1 MSDFPVNPRTTDE
14 QFSPPHRVS
23 ADGDPSKCPFYMQ
36 WAAKKPAALNL
47 KVLRQTRYLDDY
59 TYAEEFKKLDLN
71 ALKADLTKV
80 MTTSQDWWPAD
91 YGHYGPLMI
100 RLAWHAAG
108 TYRTF
113 DGRGGANSGN
123 IRFNPL
129 DSWPDNGNLDKARRL
144 LWPVKQKY
152 GKKISWADLIIF
164 AGNTAIESMGL
175 EPFGFAGGRVDI
187 WAGEED
193 VYWGAETEWLADE
206 RHGSTGR
213 AEDLEKPLGASQM
226 GLIYVNPQG
235 PGGNPQPLEAAKHIR
250 DTFGRMGMNDEE
262 TVALIAG
269 GHTFGKAHG
278 AAPDSHVGPSPML
291 APIVNAGAGWLNSFR
306 SGKGVDTIT
315 SGLEGAWTTKPAE
328 WDHGFFHMLYKY
340 EWKLGK
346 GAGGGHQWYPT
357 DPNAYELIPDAH
369 DPKKKH
375 PPMMLTTDLS
385 LKEDPIYGPISKR
398 FHDNPKAFEEAF
410 KKAWYKLTHRD
421 MGPRTRHLGPLVP
434 EEQLWQDPVGPGN
447 PTLSDKDIR
456 DLKAAI
462 SATDLSTAQMV
473 RTAWASAS
481 TFRFTDFRGGANG
494 ARIRLAPQKDWA
506 VNDPAEL
513 AQILRKLQTVKE
525 VSGKCVSLADVIVLA
540 GCVAIEKAAKA
551 AGLSVT
557 VPFTP
562 GRGDATQEKTD
573 VASFAV
579 LEPTAD
585 GFRNYQSTVHQLI
598 DRAHLLSLSAPEMS
612 VLVAGLRVLGAN
624 AGGSAAGVLTKQPG
638 VLTNDFFVNLLATG
652 TSMAWK
658 QRTATGFVCKTPTGD
673 TWMATEV
680 DLAFVSNAELRAISE
695 YYACDDSK
703 ETFVKDFV
711 KAWTKVMNLGMF

>member
-1 MSDFPVNPRTTDE
+1 MGNQQSVQYN
-14 QFSPPHRVS
+14 SHLAN
-23 ADGDPSKCPFYMQ
+23 ADSDPSKCPFYMQ

-59 TYAEEFKKLDLN
+59 NYAEEFKKLDLKE
-71 ALKADLTKV
+71 LKADLTKV

-152 GKKISWADLIIF
+152 GKKISWADHMIF
-164 AGNTAIESMGL
+164 AGNCAIEDMGL

-193 VYWGAETEWLADE
+193 VYWGAENEMGADE
-206 RHGSTGR
+206 RHGSTGF

-235 PGGNPQPLEAAKHIR
+235 PRGNPEPLQAAKHIR
-250 DTFGRMGMNDEE
+250 DTFGRMAMNDEE
-262 TVALIAG
+262 TVSLIAG
-269 GHTFGKAHG
+269 GHTFGKGHG
-278 AAPDSHVGPSPML
+278 AAPDSNVGPAPMD
-291 APIVNAGAGWLNSFR
+291 APIQNAGAGWLNSFR

-315 SGLEGAWTTKPAE
+315 SGLEGAWTTKPVE
-328 WDHGFFHMLYKY
+328 WDHGYFHNLFAY

-346 GAGGGHQWYPT
+346 GSGGAYQWYPT
-357 DPNAYELIPDAH
+357 DPNAQQLVPDAH
-369 DPKKKH
+369 DPTKKH
-375 PPMMLTTDLS
+375 PPTMFTTDVA

-398 FHDNPKAFEEAF
+398 FHDDPKAFEDAF
-410 KKAWYKLTHRD
+410 KRAWYKLTHRD
-421 MGPRTRHLGPLVP
+421 MGPRARCLGPLVP
-434 EEQLWQDPVGPGN
+434 EEQLWQDPVPAGN
-447 PTLSDKDIR
+447 KSLSANDIK

-462 SATDLSTAQMV
+462 SATDLTTAQLV

-481 TFRFTDFRGGANG
+481 TFRCTDFRGGANG
-494 ARIRLAPQKDWA
+494 ARIRLSPQKDWE

-513 AQILRKLQTVKE
+513 KQILDKLETVKKS
-525 VSGKCVSLADVIVLA
+525 SGKNVSTADLIVLA

-573 VASFAV
+573 VESFAV
-579 LEPTAD
+579 IEPTAD